1 MALQLSIPPIPSRSL
16 PTITP
21 GPPSPTPSA
30 SNRRG
35 LRPTLLSHKIES
47 LLGSPGVLRTQQ
59 LAALRRAPSAPVKL
73 SRLCGRLMKCAMAMG
88 SGSSDPDLQ
97 LDAFK
102 HLISLT
108 TRFPILRRLFL
119 RSVSIAGVQVEERD
133 IGALWPEQSRS
144 QSSPNEVEAASIHS
158 PTVHSHPAELEFGNS
173 PSTDS
178 PQSPAPQP
186 PSPSLLTY
194 NQNRPQREYA
204 DEWDFYRALAGTC
217 LLESEVWGVVSASA
231 SGQDADVEFAQ
242 AEVLER
248 LVSLLEAAQSPISR
262 ALDALPSF
270 ICTLAFAAHNQPVL
284 CPTVAIPSLSSHS
297 HSPTSPLSSS
307 SSRHLPLLNR
317 LSSALLVTL
326 SAMDSPILDAQ
337 GEHNVGVGYDYAGLD
352 TLVASVLMLLG
363 GVTGQTET
371 EDGVVVGMILGRR
384 PWLRERLPRTGRIV
398 VMRERVTSPEPEPEP
413 EAEMRMSLVLR
424 ELINTSASSNSEDEV
439 YGRTETTETETEAEK
454 NVPSTATTTTTTR
467 SGSVTPTPATPTP
480 TSTPTRKIIPVA
492 VLTFTPP
499 PPPPPL
505 PYPLTPVLFVPP
517 PPPPPLVI
525 PPTPPPTVVSIQNDE
540 PKPGL
545 PKPPPPPPLVIPTS
559 LPPPLVSIR
568 NDEPQAGPSKQPHPL
583 VIPTSLPSPLVSI
596 RNDKP
601 KAGPSK
607 PPLVIET
614 SSSSSSPLISIPND
628 EPAPALSKSSSS
640 SSSPSPLPPPSLQF
654 PPPTLSIPVPG
665 TLAPAQHPPT
675 PIAANPT
682 KWDIELNIWS
692 RAHASRDSNND
703 VLADWQSGKGF
714 LLDSAETLG
723 LGDSQ
728 PYQEAEPEPEPE
740 PVWNTLDLDLD
751 LFPVVPTIVRDD
763 DDSDFDMDALDSAN
777 PNPVC
782 AHCGVDFFLEN
793 VNEPV
798 VRFGAA
804 LFHPRCFK
812 CGKCAAL
819 LSPSSVSV
827 SAPEAEA
834 DPGLSSSS
842 SSASAT
848 PPPATPPPYPD
859 NDLSTTPTTQTD
871 RLLLVLTD
879 ADGTTPICTRCAYRC
894 TACSL
899 PILEEALLAG
909 GDAYHAECF
918 RCRVCR
924 RGLLRRAGD
933 DGEGGE
939 GEEEMMSFT
948 KTRHGACCMRC
959 YNDRAEKAKS
969 RMQMKSRT
977 KSREKIRRKRRSNR
991 VSTGTGTGT
1000 GRSTP
1005 TPAPP
1010 KVQSGD

>member
-1 MALQLSIPPIPSRSL
+1 MALQPLNPAHPATEPPHDYPRTALSDSFGLQPTRSPPHTPFTQNRVFARLAWRPSHSTARSPPSRPVGACEAL
-16 PTITP
+16 AVMWEADEVRYGDGDGVWEL
-21 GPPSPTPSA
+21 GPRPA
-30 SNRRG
+30 ARR
-35 LRPTLLSHKIES
+35 
-47 LLGSPGVLRTQQ
+47 VQ
-59 LAALRRAPSAPVKL
+59 APYQP
-73 SRLCGRLMKCAMAMG
+73 
-88 SGSSDPDLQ
+88 
-97 LDAFK
+97 
-102 HLISLT
+102 HHT
-108 TRFPILRRLFL
+108 FPILRRLFL

-133 IGALWPEQSRS
+133 IGALWPEQPRS
-144 QSSPNEVEAASIHS
+144 QSSPNNVDAVSIHS

-173 PSTDS
+173 PSTES

-217 LLESEVWGVVSASA
+217 LLESEVWGVVSASP
-231 SGQDADVEFAQ
+231 SGEDADVEVAQ

-248 LVSLLEAAQSPISR
+248 LTIAHLPRPVHPLSR
-262 ALDALPSF
+262 WNPRKLRNDALPSSTY
-270 ICTLAFAAHNQPVL
+270 TLAFPPHNDPVL
-284 CPTVAIPSLSSHS
+284 CPPLRSLLLSSHSQS
-297 HSPTSPLSSS
+297 HSPTSPSSSS

-352 TLVASVLMLLG
+352 TLVSSVLMLLG
-363 GVTGQTET
+363 GCDWADGDRRRGGGGDDPGKETVVTGEAA
-371 EDGVVVGMILGRR
+371 ED
-384 PWLRERLPRTGRIV
+384 RED
-398 VMRERVTSPEPEPEP
+398 S

-424 ELINTSASSNSEDEV
+424 ELINTSASSNLEDDRRRKERAIDGDYDYDYEV
-439 YGRTETTETETEAEK
+439 RQRYTNASDTYTHDYSYAQNHPRRC
-454 NVPSTATTTTTTR
+454 PDS
-467 SGSVTPTPATPTP
+467 S
-480 TSTPTRKIIPVA
+480 
-492 VLTFTPP
+492 
-499 PPPPPL
+499 
-505 PYPLTPVLFVPP
+505 LFPP

-525 PPTPPPTVVSIQNDE
+525 PPTPPPTLVSVRNDE
-540 PKPGL
+540 PQPG
-545 PKPPPPPPLVIPTS
+545 PSKPPPPPPLVIPTS
-559 LPPPLVSIR
+559 LPLPLVSIR

-583 VIPTSLPSPLVSI
+583 VIPTSLPSPPVSI
-596 RNDKP
+596 RND
-601 KAGPSK
+601 
-607 PPLVIET
+607 
-614 SSSSSSPLISIPND
+614 D
-628 EPAPALSKSSSS
+628 EPAPALPKSSSS
-640 SSSPSPLPPPSLQF
+640 SSSPSPFASSF
-654 PPPTLSIPVPG
+654 PPIPSPYA
-665 TLAPAQHPPT
+665 LYPRPWKHSPPAQHPPA

-728 PYQEAEPEPEPE
+728 PYQDAEPESEPE

-819 LSPSSVSV
+819 LSPQSVSI

-859 NDLSTTPTTQTD
+859 DDLSTTPTTQTD

-977 KSREKIRRKRRSNR
+977 KSREKTRKKRRSNR
-991 VSTGTGTGT
+991 VSTGTGT